1 MSVNL
6 IWCLSLCILDFCK
19 YLLRCV
25 IWALKAMKLQPKANT
40 PQKILVLEDGFFES
54 KKTGK
59 PPTPP
64 RPLYLLFNSR
74 EYLS

>member
-1 MSVNL
+1 
-6 IWCLSLCILDFCK
+6 
-19 YLLRCV
+19 
-25 IWALKAMKLQPKANT
+25 MKLQPKANT